1 MPERGRFGLRDTPAL
16 DDVVVAVAV
25 AMASVDGSSE
35 GNVWLNDDSA
45 SAVRVIAFV
54 VVVVEPLGVVVFF

>member
-16 DDVVVAVAV
+16 DDGVVAAA
-25 AMASVDGSSE
+25 AMASVDSSSE

-54 VVVVEPLGVVVFF
+54 VVVVETLGAVVFF